1 MSFATHT
8 SIPPG
13 RVRSSCW
20 SSLRLLIPPQMQTS
34 PLYCTIT
41 SKALDLRCPDI
52 MHSSVIHHVLAMASA
67 PTGSRTLIAGLE
79 DLPANSVAR
88 GIMVRAVRSEEAK
101 EYRKNC
107 SHQAPRSGV
116 EPVCAPYALSGIAGC
131 CISVYY
137 GRNMRR
143 DDRMKE
149 PIILQHPAVPWVGI
163 EPDLSS
169 VYKTPFRNQQNS
181 RV

>member
-13 RVRSSCW
+13 QVRSSCW
-20 SSLRLLIPPQMQTS
+20 SSLRLLIPPQIQIS
-34 PLYCTIT
+34 PLSCTMP
-41 SKALDLRCPDI
+41 SKALDLSCSNI
-52 MHSSVIHHVLAMASA
+52 MHSNVIHHVLAMASA
-67 PTGSRTLIAGLE
+67 PTESRTPIAGLE

-88 GIMVRAVRSEEAK
+88 GIVMRAARSEEAK

-107 SHQAPRSGV
+107 SHQAPRPGV
-116 EPVCAPYALSGIAGC
+116 EPVCAPYVLSGIAGC

-143 DDRMKE
+143 DE
-149 PIILQHPAVPWVGI
+149 NEGN
-163 EPDLSS
+163 SS
-169 VYKTPFRNQQNS
+169 SCSTPQYPGWELNPT
-181 RV
+181 